1 MAGTATEQRT
11 IERVYAHFHRVLAEL
26 LTDLTQSAEV
36 TWLEESGH
44 ELTGDYRKN
53 TYNPAVYIIAS
64 LDPYRSDLQE
74 LDEVQAEALELSGQQ
89 RPGRNLLP
97 PLAVEDVTHVRISR
111 YTGQTGRTI
120 TVESALARLTQL
132 EQITV
137 NNLKEFEQYARIHD
151 PARRSL
157 EAELKQLQRAI
168 RTVTDSGAEQ
178 LRESYRHTVIRP
190 YIYTA
195 DGESQQLH
203 MRNSGL
209 IAAGSRITLDWRKGP
224 RRTRSDKVKI
234 KPLASAGALDFY
246 DLKDWEAAK
255 AR

>member
-1 MAGTATEQRT
+1 MTSAVPGERT

-26 LTDLTQSAEV
+26 LTTLTDSAEV
-36 TWLEESGH
+36 TWLDEPGH
-44 ELTGDYRKN
+44 ELTGDYRRN
-53 TYNPAVYIIAS
+53 TYNPAVYIVPS
-64 LDPYRSDLQE
+64 LEPYRTDLRE
-74 LDEVQAEALELSGQQ
+74 LADVQAEALELSGQQ

-97 PLAVEDVTHVRISR
+97 PLAVENVTHVRISR

-120 TVESALARLTQL
+120 SIESALTRLRQL
-132 EQITV
+132 EQVTV
-137 NNLKEFEQYARIHD
+137 NNLKEFEQYARVHD
-151 PARRSL
+151 PARREL
-157 EAELKQLQRAI
+157 EAELRELRRAI
-168 RTVTDSGAEQ
+168 RNVTDSGALQ

-203 MRNSGL
+203 MRNTGL
-209 IAAGSRITLDWRKGP
+209 IAAGINVTVDWRKGP
-224 RRTRSDKVKI
+224 RRTRSDKVSI

-246 DLKDWEAAK
+246 DLKSWEAAK